1 MPDAECETM
10 NGSECQVQL
19 MLIPQATHS
28 SWNVAYIGSGLPF
41 MDSAT
46 SYFGATAMDG
56 NLRPY
61 PLKKAQVL
69 AVHCRYIG
77 LLWQ

>member
-19 MLIPQATHS
+19 MLIPQATYS
-28 SWNVAYIGSGLPF
+28 SYMSELYSWNVAYIGSGLPF
-41 MDSAT
+41 MGSAT

-61 PLKKAQVL
+61 PLKKAQV
-69 AVHCRYIG
+69 
-77 LLWQ
+77 